1 MKMASNTTATTT
13 IIPKLVRL
21 LSTVHVARREG
32 KTTSEIIINQSPKVF
47 SKRNFPTTFAI
58 TCGVSFFVGYHG
70 MKSYAEYHRHLA
82 NNQNQKEELLSWQQ

>member
-1 MKMASNTTATTT
+1 MKMASNTTTTT

-32 KTTSEIIINQSPKVF
+32 KTISQIIINQSPKVF

-70 MKSYAEYHRHLA
+70 MKSYAKYHSHLA
-82 NNQNQKEELLSWQQ
+82 NNQNQKEALLPWQQ